1 MNGHHFLS
9 LANGAPLMSAEDWLY
24 LVGLL
29 AQAAIFGVI
38 FRKAGY
44 SSWLG
49 LLMAI
54 PGVNLAILLW
64 FATAHWP
71 LEMGYVGQGD
81 DPRVDAAWELK
92 MALRK
97 ALTLEK
103 RGEFPAA
110 IKQFEL
116 VAQKAGE
123 GHPSATMARERIQQ
137 LQAKLQGIAPEP
149 NPPGG

>member
-1 MNGHHFLS
+1 MNNKFGERRRLS
-9 LANGAPLMSAEDWLY
+9 MSAEGWFALA
-24 LVGLL
+24 GLL
-29 AQAAIFGVI
+29 IQAAIFGAI

-44 SSWLG
+44 SGWLG

-54 PGVNLAILLW
+54 PLVNFITLLW

-92 MALRK
+92 MAVRQ
-97 ALTLEK
+97 ALALER
-103 RGEFPAA
+103 RGDLAAA
-110 IKQFEL
+110 IKQYEL

-123 GHPSATMARERIQQ
+123 GHPQGQRI
-137 LQAKLQGIAPEP
+137 
-149 NPPGG
+149 

>member
-1 MNGHHFLS
+1 MSMEGWLS
-9 LANGAPLMSAEDWLY
+9 LA
-24 LVGLL
+24 GLL
-29 AQAAIFGVI
+29 IQAAFFAAIFGAI

-44 SSWLG
+44 SGWLG
-49 LLMAI
+49 LLIAV
-54 PGVNLAILLW
+54 PLVNLATLLW

-97 ALTLEK
+97 ALALEK
-103 RGEFPAA
+103 RGAYAQA

-116 VAQKAGE
+116 VAERAGE
-123 GHPSATMARERIQQ
+123 GHPSAAMARERVRQ
-137 LQAKLQGIAPEP
+137 LQAKVSGGSAEP
-149 NPPGG
+149 S